1 LVQQVAQGH
10 LGAFAAL
17 YDETSPIV
25 YGVALSIMQSP
36 QLADTLTQEVYA
48 EVWRTA
54 ACYDPSRGS
63 VLSWL
68 TSMAHRH
75 FVDRVRAM
83 SKESVPERY
92 AVLNGEREF
101 DRGPLDGG
109 SRLDGEPVR
118 KALFSLSPTH
128 REALTLAYFGGYS
141 QTEVARILGLP
152 LGVVKKSMR
161 DGLAVLG
168 EAIGVRS

>member
-1 LVQQVAQGH
+1 MGRGN

-17 YDETSPIV
+17 YDETSPMV

-36 QLADTLTQEVYA
+36 KLADVLTEEVYTEA
-48 EVWRTA
+48 WQTA
-54 ACYDPSRGS
+54 ACHDPSEGS
-63 VLSWL
+63 VLTWL
-68 TSMAHRH
+68 TSMAHRR

-101 DRGPLDGG
+101 DGAGNG
-109 SRLDGEPVR
+109 ESRLDAER
-118 KALFSLSPTH
+118 ARRALFSLSPTH
-128 REALTLAYFGGYS
+128 RETLTLAYFGGYG

-152 LGVVKKSMR
+152 LGTVKKSIR
-161 DGLAVLG
+161 DGLAALR
-168 EAIGVRS
+168 ESMGVRS